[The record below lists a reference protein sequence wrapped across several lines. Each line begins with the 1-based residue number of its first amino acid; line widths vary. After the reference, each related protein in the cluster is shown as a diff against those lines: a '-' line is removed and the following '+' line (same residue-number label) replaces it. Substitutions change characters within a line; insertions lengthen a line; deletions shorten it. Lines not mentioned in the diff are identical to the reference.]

1 MIESSSSSGDSDSHN
16 LFDQM
21 NMMESKNPMV
31 RLVVFSKMK
40 KVIGTFKDQKL
51 NDTDRRAL
59 RGLFIKRLKD
69 FDEQH
74 RERSKKR
81 PLLDRLN
88 DPKISSSDTSSE

>member
-69 FDEQH
+69 FDE
-74 RERSKKR
+74 
-81 PLLDRLN
+81 
-88 DPKISSSDTSSE
+88 